1 VYKTPQQTKQRESE
15 LKWVENKMSK
25 VVERKLIVG
34 LDIGTSNVKAVVGE
48 LLDDSSISIVGVGC
62 HSSKGMDKGGV
73 NDINLVVQSVKRA
86 VHEMEL
92 MADCR
97 VSSVF
102 MSISGRHVKCQNESG
117 MVPINNQE
125 VTQEDVDNVV
135 HAARSVPIAA
145 ERKLLHVLP
154 QEFTIDVQE
163 GIKNPI
169 GMSGVRME
177 AEAHIITCADDM
189 AKNLVKCVERCELSA
204 DHMIFSALASS
215 YAVLTDDEKELGVCV
230 VDIGGGTMD
239 MVIYTDG
246 AIRHTAVIPVA
257 GNQITSDIA
266 KIFRTPLNH
275 AEEIKINYACALKD
289 MVSMEESIEVHS
301 VGGRPARAM
310 SRHTLAEVI
319 EPRYQELF
327 ELVHDEIRASGFEEQ
342 IAAGIVL
349 TGGTAK
355 MEGAVEF
362 AEEIFQMPV
371 RVGIPLG
378 IKGLSEYVEDSKF
391 ATAVGLLQY
400 GKVHLL
406 NKLATKNKVSDGPWQ
421 RIQSWFKGEF

>member
-1 VYKTPQQTKQRESE
+1 
-15 LKWVENKMSK
+15 MSK
-25 VVERKLIVG
+25 GTERKLIVG
-34 LDIGTSNVKAVVGE
+34 LDIGTSNVKAIVGE
-48 LLDDSSISIVGVGC
+48 LLDDNSISIVGVGC
-62 HSSKGMDKGGV
+62 HASKGMDKGGV
-73 NDINLVVQSVKRA
+73 NDLNLVVQSVKRA
-86 VHEMEL
+86 IHEMEL
-92 MADCR
+92 MADCS

-102 MSISGRHVKCQNESG
+102 MAISGRHVKCQNESG

-145 ERKLLHVLP
+145 ERRLLHVLP

-177 AEAHIITCADDM
+177 AKAHIITCADDM
-189 AKNLVKCVERCELSA
+189 AKNLVKCVERCELTA
-204 DHMIFSALASS
+204 DQLIFS
-215 YAVLTDDEKELGVCV
+215 
-230 VDIGGGTMD
+230 
-239 MVIYTDG
+239 VIYTDG
-246 AIRHTAVIPVA
+246 AIRHTAVIPAA

-266 KIFRTPLNH
+266 KIFRTPISH
-275 AEEIKINYACALKD
+275 AEEIKIKHACALKD
-289 MVSMEESIEVHS
+289 MVSMEENIEVHS
-301 VGGRPARAM
+301 VGGRPSRAM

-327 ELVHDEIRASGFEEQ
+327 ELVHDEIRSSGLEEQ

-371 RVGIPLG
+371 RVGEPLG
-378 IKGLSEYVEDSKF
+378 MKGLSEYVEGAKF

-400 GKVHLL
+400 GKEHVISQ
-406 NKLATKNKVSDGPWQ
+406 LAMKNKANDGVWRQ
-421 RIQSWFKGEF
+421 IQSWFKGEF

>member
-1 VYKTPQQTKQRESE
+1 
-15 LKWVENKMSK
+15 MSK
-25 VVERKLIVG
+25 SSERDLIVG
-34 LDIGTSNVKAVVGE
+34 LDIGTSVIKAIVGE
-48 LLDDSSISIVGVGC
+48 LLDDDSISIIGVGT
-62 HSSKGMDKGGV
+62 HKSRGMDKGGV
-73 NDINLVVQSVKRA
+73 NDLNLVVQSVKQA
-86 VHEMEL
+86 VNEMEL
-92 MADCR
+92 MADCS

-102 MSISGRHVKCQNESG
+102 MSISGRHVQCQNESG

-125 VTQEDVDNVV
+125 VTQDDVDNVI
-135 HAARSVPIAA
+135 HAARSVPMAA

-154 QEFTIDVQE
+154 QEFVIDVQE

-177 AEAHIITCADDM
+177 AAAHIITCAEDM
-189 AKNLVKCVERCELSA
+189 AKNLVKCVESCDLSV
-204 DHMIFSALASS
+204 DQTIFSALASS
-215 YAVLTDDEKELGVCV
+215 YAVLTDDERELGVCV

-239 MVIYTDG
+239 IVIYTDG
-246 AIRHTAVIPVA
+246 AIRHTAVIPLA

-266 KIFRTPLNH
+266 KIFRTPMSN
-275 AEEIKINYACALKD
+275 AEDIKTKYACALKD
-289 MVSMEESIEVHS
+289 MVSMEDNIEVPS
-301 VGGRPARAM
+301 VGGRPARVM

-327 ELVHDEIRASGFEEQ
+327 ELAYEQIKASGLEEQ
-342 IAAGIVL
+342 IAAGLVI

-371 RVGIPLG
+371 RVGKPHSV
-378 IKGLSEYVEDSKF
+378 KGLAEYVDDASF

-400 GKVHLL
+400 GKQNIN
-406 NKLATKNKVSDGPWQ
+406 NKRTSSKKGEESVLK

>member
-1 VYKTPQQTKQRESE
+1 
-15 LKWVENKMSK
+15 MSK
-25 VVERKLIVG
+25 SMDRDLIVG
-34 LDIGTSNVKAVVGE
+34 LDIGTSVIKAIVGE
-48 LLDDSSISIVGVGC
+48 LLDDDSISIIGVGT
-62 HSSKGMDKGGV
+62 HKSRGMDKGGV
-73 NDINLVVQSVKRA
+73 NDLNLVVQSVQNA
-86 VHEMEL
+86 VNEMEL
-92 MADCR
+92 MADCS

-102 MSISGRHVKCQNESG
+102 MSISGRHVQCQNESG

-125 VTQEDVDNVV
+125 VTQDDVDNVI
-135 HAARSVPIAA
+135 HAARSVPMAA

-154 QEFTIDVQE
+154 QEFVIDVQE

-177 AEAHIITCADDM
+177 AAAHIITCADDM
-189 AKNLVKCVERCELSA
+189 AKNLVKCVESCDLSV
-204 DHMIFSALASS
+204 DQTIFSALASS
-215 YAVLTDDEKELGVCV
+215 YAVLTDDERELGVCV

-239 MVIYTDG
+239 IVMFTDG
-246 AIRHTAVIPVA
+246 AIRHTAVIPLA

-266 KIFRTPLNH
+266 KIFRTPMSN
-275 AEEIKINYACALKD
+275 AEDIKTNYACALKD
-289 MVSMEESIEVHS
+289 MVSMEESIEVPS
-301 VGGRPARAM
+301 VGGRPARVM

-327 ELVHDEIRASGFEEQ
+327 ELAYEQIKASGLEEQ
-342 IAAGIVL
+342 IAAGLVI

-371 RVGIPLG
+371 RVGKPHS
-378 IKGLSEYVEDSKF
+378 IKGLAEYVDDAGF

-400 GKVHLL
+400 GKQ
-406 NKLATKNKVSDGPWQ
+406 NINTKRTSSKKGEESVLK

>member
-1 VYKTPQQTKQRESE
+1 MPVA
-15 LKWVENKMSK
+15 K
-25 VVERKLIVG
+25 VTDRNLIVG
-34 LDIGTSNVKAVVGE
+34 LDIGTSTVKAVVGE
-48 LLDDSSISIVGVGC
+48 VLDDGGISIVGVGT
-62 HSSKGMDKGGV
+62 HMARGMDKGGV
-73 NDINLVVQSVKRA
+73 NDLNLVVQSVQSA
-86 VHEMEL
+86 INEMEL

-102 MSISGRHVKCQNESG
+102 MSISGRHVQCQNESG
-117 MVPINNQE
+117 MVPINNKE
-125 VTQEDVDNVV
+125 VTQEDVDNVI

-145 ERKLLHVLP
+145 ERRLLHVLP

-163 GIKNPI
+163 GIKNPV

-189 AKNLVKCVERCELSA
+189 AKNLVKCVERCGLSS
-204 DHMIFSALASS
+204 DQLIFSALASS
-215 YAVLTDDEKELGVCV
+215 YAVVTEDEKELGVCV
-230 VDIGGGTMD
+230 VDIGGGTID
-239 MVIYTDG
+239 IVIYTDG

-266 KIFRTPLNH
+266 KIFRTPISH
-275 AEEIKINYACALKD
+275 AEEIKISYACALKN
-289 MVSMEESIEVHS
+289 MVSMEESIEVPS
-301 VGGRPARAM
+301 VGGRPSRAM

-327 ELVHDEIRASGFEEQ
+327 ELVHEQIRSSGLEEQ

-362 AEEIFQMPV
+362 AEELFQMPV
-371 RVGIPLG
+371 RVGRPLNV
-378 IKGLSEYVEDSKF
+378 KGLSEYVEDSTF

-400 GKVHLL
+400 AKDHMRAKQIARQKSSEGI
-406 NKLATKNKVSDGPWQ
+406 WQ

>member
-1 VYKTPQQTKQRESE
+1 
-15 LKWVENKMSK
+15 MSK
-25 VVERKLIVG
+25 VTERKLIVG
-34 LDIGTSNVKAVVGE
+34 LDIGTSDVKAIVGE
-48 LLDDSSISIVGVGC
+48 LLDDGNISIVGVGS
-62 HSSKGMDKGGV
+62 HPSKGMDKGGV
-73 NDINLVVQSVKRA
+73 NDLNLVVQSVQRA
-86 VHEMEL
+86 INEMEL

-102 MSISGRHVKCQNESG
+102 MAISGRHVQCQNESG

-145 ERKLLHVLP
+145 ERRLLHVLP

-177 AEAHIITCADDM
+177 AQAHIITCADDM
-189 AKNLVKCVERCELSA
+189 AKNLVKCVERCELTA
-204 DHMIFSALASS
+204 DHVIFSAVASS

-239 MVIYTDG
+239 MVLYTDG
-246 AIRHTAVIPVA
+246 AIRHTCVIPVA

-266 KIFRTPLNH
+266 KIFRTPISH
-275 AEEIKINYACALKD
+275 AEDIKIRYACALKD
-289 MVSMEESIEVHS
+289 MVSMEDSIEVHS
-301 VGGRPARAM
+301 VGGRPSRAM

-327 ELVHDEIRASGFEEQ
+327 ELVHEEIRASGLEEQ

-371 RVGIPLG
+371 RVGQPLG
-378 IKGLSEYVEDSKF
+378 MKGLAEYVEDAKF
-391 ATAVGLLQY
+391 STAVGLLLY
-400 GKVHLL
+400 GKEHLSA
-406 NKLATKNKVSDGPWQ
+406 KLAAKDKMGEGVWQ
-421 RIQSWFKGEF
+421 RMQSWFKGEF

>member
-1 VYKTPQQTKQRESE
+1 
-15 LKWVENKMSK
+15 MSK
-25 VVERKLIVG
+25 GTERKLIVG

-48 LLDDSSISIVGVGC
+48 LLDDNSISIVGVGC
-62 HSSKGMDKGGV
+62 HASKGMDKGGV
-73 NDINLVVQSVKRA
+73 NDLDLVVQSVKRA

-92 MADCR
+92 MADCS

-102 MSISGRHVKCQNESG
+102 MAISGRHVKCQNESG

-145 ERKLLHVLP
+145 ERRLLHVLP

-177 AEAHIITCADDM
+177 AKAHIITCADDM
-189 AKNLVKCVERCELSA
+189 AKNLVKCVERCELTV
-204 DHMIFSALASS
+204 DQLIFSALASS

-230 VDIGGGTMD
+230 VDIGGGTID

-246 AIRHTAVIPVA
+246 AIRHTAVIPAA

-266 KIFRTPLNH
+266 KIFRTPVSH
-275 AEEIKINYACALKD
+275 AEEIKIKHACALKD
-289 MVSMEESIEVHS
+289 MVSMEENIEVHS
-301 VGGRPARAM
+301 VGGRPSRAM

-327 ELVHDEIRASGFEEQ
+327 ELVHDEIRSSGLEEQ

-371 RVGIPLG
+371 RVGQPLEM
-378 IKGLSEYVEDSKF
+378 KGLSEYVEDAKF

-400 GKVHLL
+400 GKEHVISQ
-406 NKLATKNKVSDGPWQ
+406 LAMKNKASDGMWQ

>member
-1 VYKTPQQTKQRESE
+1 
-15 LKWVENKMSK
+15 MSK
-25 VVERKLIVG
+25 GTERKLIVG

-48 LLDDSSISIVGVGC
+48 LLSDNSISIVGVGS
-62 HSSKGMDKGGV
+62 HASKGMDKGGV
-73 NDINLVVQSVKRA
+73 NDLNLVVQSVKRA

-92 MADCR
+92 MADCS

-102 MSISGRHVKCQNESG
+102 MAISGRHVKCQNESG

-145 ERKLLHVLP
+145 ERRMLHVLP

-177 AEAHIITCADDM
+177 AQAHIITCADDM
-189 AKNLVKCVERCELSA
+189 AKNLVKCVERCELTA
-204 DHMIFSALASS
+204 DQLIFSALASS

-230 VDIGGGTMD
+230 VDIGGGTID

-246 AIRHTAVIPVA
+246 AIRHTAVIPAA

-266 KIFRTPLNH
+266 KIFRTPISH
-275 AEEIKINYACALKD
+275 AEEIKIKHACALKD
-289 MVSMEESIEVHS
+289 MVSMEENIEVHS
-301 VGGRPARAM
+301 VGGRPSRAM

-327 ELVHDEIRASGFEEQ
+327 ELVHDEIRASGLEEQ

-371 RVGIPLG
+371 RVGEPLG
-378 IKGLSEYVEDSKF
+378 VKGLSEYVEDSKF

-400 GKVHLL
+400 GKEHVISQ
-406 NKLATKNKVSDGPWQ
+406 LAMKNKASEGVWQ